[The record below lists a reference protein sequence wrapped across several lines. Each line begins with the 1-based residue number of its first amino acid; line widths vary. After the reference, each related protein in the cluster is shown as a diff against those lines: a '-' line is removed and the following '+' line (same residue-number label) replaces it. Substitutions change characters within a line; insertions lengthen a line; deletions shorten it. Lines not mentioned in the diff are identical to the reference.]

1 MNNLMQ
7 ADPSLLRL
15 EQVLNLIPVSK
26 STWWAGCAEGKFPKP
41 IKLSSRITVWR
52 STDIN
57 KFIQEIDLEDVA

>member
-1 MNNLMQ
+1 MTNLMQ
-7 ADPSLLRL
+7 TEPSLMRL
-15 EQVLNLIPVSK
+15 EQVLSLIPVSK